1 MQGFETSVVR
11 KLGRG
16 GHDIILPFVRTDFL
30 TFGITIIFGW
40 RFFVVEGCP
49 VHGRIFIAELLAST
63 HPPTKKSLDTAKCPG
78 AGEGYV

>member
-63 HPPTKKSLDTAKCPG
+63 HPPKNL
-78 AGEGYV
+78 